1 MEFRVL
7 KYFLTI
13 AQEENMTRA
22 AAILHLTQPTLSRQ
36 SMMLED
42 ELGVQLFVR
51 GRYNM
56 TLTPEGEFLKKR
68 SEGIIALSESTQR
81 DIMKGE
87 ATLGGTISIS
97 IGCGDKQHVLPL
109 RDEDYFFTLIQ
120 YISIPSVKYNS
131 PKKT

>member
-36 SMMLED
+36 IMMLED

-68 SEGIIALSESTQR
+68 AEEIIALSESTQR

-87 ATLGGTISIS
+87 ATLGGTISI
-97 IGCGDKQHVLPL
+97 GCA
-109 RDEDYFFTLIQ
+109 ETSSMFFLSRLMASFRQLIPASHDDGQ
-120 YISIPSVKYNS
+120 E
-131 PKKT
+131 

>member
-13 AQEENMTRA
+13 AQKENMTRA
-22 AAILHLTQPTLSRQ
+22 SAILHLTQPTLSRQ
-36 SMMLED
+36 IMILED

-56 TLTPEGEFLKKR
+56 TLTPEGVFLKKR
-68 SEGIIALSESTQR
+68 AEEIIALSESTQR

-97 IGCGDKQHVLPL
+97 IG
-109 RDEDYFFTLIQ
+109 
-120 YISIPSVKYNS
+120 
-131 PKKT
+131 